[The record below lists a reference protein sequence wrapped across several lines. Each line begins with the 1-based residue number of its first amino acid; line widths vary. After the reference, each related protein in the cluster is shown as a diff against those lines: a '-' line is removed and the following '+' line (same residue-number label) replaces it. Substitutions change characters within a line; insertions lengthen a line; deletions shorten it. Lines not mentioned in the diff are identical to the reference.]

1 LPDVT
6 LPLDAEGL
14 RTEVRK
20 PVADLANGVI
30 RPQSGPWLTG
40 PGTCN
45 QGAEALLPTITR
57 V

>member
-1 LPDVT
+1 VT